1 MQKVIIAGM
10 IETARFRILDY
21 DYVNMMVLVEVFNF
35 KDKGMLG
42 YQFGVPILLGDL
54 GKGNETLQIIRMRAE
69 RILSNRMMYRID
81 LPEEGTIF

>member
-69 RILSNRMMYRID
+69 RILSNRLIYKID
-81 LPEEGTIF
+81 LPAEGTIF